1 MTNKFQNPKTKTIT
15 IIAAVF
21 LVGVLIGVAG
31 SVKANVFEDFYSRFL
46 KPIFQPEATSTPV
59 QEQSQPTA
67 SEIYSPT
74 VDYEQAVIRAVEQAS
89 PAVVSIIISKYVPII
104 EQCPYNPFSDLPEEF
119 QQFFG
124 SEFPEFYAP
133 CEKGTKL
140 QEVGGGSGFIVTND
154 GMIVTNKHVVS
165 DSSASYTVFT
175 NDGKKYDAEVLA
187 KHPSL
192 DLAIIK
198 INASGL
204 KTVKLGSSSNLKLGQ
219 SVIAIGNALGEFRD
233 TVSVGVISGLARNVV
248 ASGAGLSE
256 KLENLIQTDAA
267 INQGNSGGPLL
278 NLKGEVI
285 GINVAMVSG
294 AQSIGF
300 AIPIS
305 QVEKA
310 VESVKTSGKISVPF
324 LGVRYLIINEEIAK
338 AQNLPVNYGALI
350 SGGEEK
356 PAVIKNSAAEKAGL
370 KAEDII
376 LELNGE
382 KITEQNSLGL
392 LIQKHSVAETIIL
405 KVLRDNKKIE
415 IKATLEER
423 PKEL

>member
-74 VDYEQAVIRAVEQAS
+74 VDYEQAVIRVVEEAS
-89 PAVVSIIISKYVPII
+89 PAVVSIIVSKYVPII

-119 QQFFG
+119 QRFFG
-124 SEFPEFYAP
+124 FEFPEFYAP
-133 CEKGTKL
+133 CQKGTKF

-154 GMIVTNKHVVS
+154 GMIVTNKHVIS
-165 DSSASYTVFT
+165 DSSVSYTVFT

-198 INASGL
+198 IKVSGL
-204 KTVKLGSSSNLKLGQ
+204 KTVRLGSSSNLKLGQ
-219 SVIAIGNALGEFRD
+219 SVIAIGNALGEFRN

-248 ASGAGLSE
+248 ASGGGLTE
-256 KLENLIQTDAA
+256 KLENLIQTDTA

-285 GINVAMVSG
+285 GINAAMVSG

-300 AIPIS
+300 AIPIN
-305 QVEKA
+305 QVKKA
-310 VESVKTSGKISVPF
+310 IESVKVSGKITSPF
-324 LGVRYLIINEEIAK
+324 LGVRYIIINEEIAK
-338 AQNLPVNYGALI
+338 EQNLPVNYGALVRG
-350 SGGEEK
+350 SKDG
-356 PAVIKNSAAEKAGL
+356 PAVIKNSAAEKAGIVS
-370 KAEDII
+370 EDII
-376 LELNGE
+376 LEINGE
-382 KITEQNSLGL
+382 KVDERNSLGYL
-392 LIQKHSVAETIIL
+392 LQKYNVAETINL
-405 KVLRDNKKIE
+405 KILRDNKE
-415 IKATLEER
+415 IILEATLGEY
-423 PKEL
+423 PQ

>member
-1 MTNKFQNPKTKTIT
+1 MTNKFQSPKTKTIT

-285 GINVAMVSG
+285 GINAAMVSG

-300 AIPIS
+300 AIPID
-305 QVEKA
+305 QVKKA
-310 VESVKTSGKISVPF
+310 VESV
-324 LGVRYLIINEEIAK
+324 
-338 AQNLPVNYGALI
+338 
-350 SGGEEK
+350 
-356 PAVIKNSAAEKAGL
+356 
-370 KAEDII
+370 
-376 LELNGE
+376 
-382 KITEQNSLGL
+382 
-392 LIQKHSVAETIIL
+392 
-405 KVLRDNKKIE
+405 
-415 IKATLEER
+415 LEER
-423 PKEL
+423 LKEL